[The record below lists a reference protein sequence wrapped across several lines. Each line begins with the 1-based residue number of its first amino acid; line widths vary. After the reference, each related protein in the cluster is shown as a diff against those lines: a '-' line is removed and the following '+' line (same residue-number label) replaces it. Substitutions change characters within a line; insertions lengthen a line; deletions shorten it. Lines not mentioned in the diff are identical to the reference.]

1 MKRNI
6 LVITVLGLLLC
17 VVGAV
22 MTMVQ
27 LAETDYVSEKEYRQA
42 LGYETLEETFTIDP
56 AKGPVTISDRLMEL
70 SYLTVDNR
78 LKDNEIYVNVCYR
91 SGKDGRPVFEVSGD
105 NQLDL
110 IHHGRLSITDDTS
123 YQEIKDLLLKMGRL
137 YKDKRIIG
145 PVNEG
150 IHVVV
155 NQKNFDRINEAYY
168 EAYEAD
174 DIDAV
179 EAVEDDE
186 ANDAVIN
193 A

>member
-91 SGKDGRPVFEVSGD
+91 PGKDGRPVFEVSGD

-110 IHHGRLSITDDTS
+110 IYHGRLSITDDTS

-145 PVNEG
+145 SVNEG

-179 EAVEDDE
+179 EDDE